1 MKKKKIWWQNWY
13 LGRFQISTHIK
24 NNQIIPEKMDKLI
37 TIKLFFWGVNY
48 EFK

>member
-1 MKKKKIWWQNWY
+1 MKKKKI
-13 LGRFQISTHIK
+13 GDRTDTRVVFKFQLTLKTTKSSLK
-24 NNQIIPEKMDKLI
+24 KMDKLI